1 VDLGALLANSAQDQ
15 PSCFTINTN
24 GQLQVQPKASK
35 KMSDLNTWLDVL
47 LTYISTCIYISAHS
61 ESTQGLLRYMYNV
74 KVGASRSTGLG
85 WREYDQQFR
94 LKKSKCPVYHG
105 VL

>member
-35 KMSDLNTWLDVL
+35 KMSDLNTWLDVHTL
-47 LTYISTCIYISAHS
+47 VHIYTFPLT
-61 ESTQGLLRYMYNV
+61 Q
-74 KVGASRSTGLG
+74 KVHR
-85 WREYDQQFR
+85 
-94 LKKSKCPVYHG
+94 VY
-105 VL
+105 